1 MIIGGWILKN
11 ISHLIE
17 RGWNEEICGIV
28 RRLDMLVKIGCLI
41 SVIILA
47 VITQHVIGWA
57 GSILHQIGDT
67 GQNYA
72 LFVCQGWQLERRGS
86 FIIGRYKKDQQV

>member
-1 MIIGGWILKN
+1 
-11 ISHLIE
+11 
-17 RGWNEEICGIV
+17 
-28 RRLDMLVKIGCLI
+28 MLVKIGCLI

-72 LFVCQGWQLERRGS
+72 LFVFMDDRHQPMTNNILMNIFIPNIVSVFLYIVLQKLSVSNITIWVGKLFGS
-86 FIIGRYKKDQQV
+86 